1 MFTLRWVPSIKLKF
15 SIVIEV
21 AVGVAV
27 VMSQVGYLL
36 GWPIWLRPMLATV
49 VSLCFVQFLAHGMTS
64 PLREMAR
71 AAIDISHGRYSHRIE
86 TSSVDEVGQLAAV
99 FNVMAAELE
108 DADRQRRELIA
119 NVSHELRTPI
129 AGIRGAMENVI
140 DGVVEV
146 GPELL
151 QSMHGRIERL
161 QHLVDDLLD
170 LSRLE
175 AGDVSMDR
183 RPLLLA
189 DVVNGAVDEVRFDHP
204 SVHIGVDVDLALTV
218 EGDPERL
225 HQVVAN
231 LLQNAVIHGAPPI
244 SVRAVAEGTSARLT
258 VSDRGR
264 GLTSDERERVFERFY
279 RAAPPGEARPG
290 TGLGL
295 AIVRWIVELHGGSI
309 TAEADEPHGARFDVL
324 LPLRHVATA

>member
-15 SIVIEV
+15 SIVIVV

-71 AAIDISHGRYSHRIE
+71 AALDISRGRYSHRIE

-99 FNVMAAELE
+99 FNVMAAGLE

-140 DGVVEV
+140 DGVVEIDAD
-146 GPELL
+146 LL
-151 QSMHGRIERL
+151 QSMHGRVERL

-183 RPLLLA
+183 RALPLA
-189 DVVNGAVDEVRFDHP
+189 DVVNGAVDEIRFDHP
-204 SVHIGVDVDLALTV
+204 SVHVAVTV
-218 EGDPERL
+218 EDGLMVHGDPERL

-231 LLQNAVIHGAPPI
+231 LLQNAVLHGAAPI
-244 SVRAVAEGTSARLT
+244 AVSAIADGNDARLM
-258 VSDRGR
+258 VSDGGR
-264 GLTSDERERVFERFY
+264 GLSAAERERVFERFY
-279 RAAPPGEARPG
+279 RATPPGEVRPG

-309 TAEADEPHGARFDVL
+309 TVAPNQPHGTRFDVL
-324 LPLRHVATA
+324 LPLQAPAR